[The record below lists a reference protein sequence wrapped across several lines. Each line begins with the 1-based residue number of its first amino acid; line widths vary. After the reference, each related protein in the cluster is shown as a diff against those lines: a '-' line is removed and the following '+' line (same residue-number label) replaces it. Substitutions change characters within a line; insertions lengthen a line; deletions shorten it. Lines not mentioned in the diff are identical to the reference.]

1 MDNILDKYVSPCV
14 LMTLGFSS
22 SQLAARGRWAGKT
35 FRRALAWRKLVFRL
49 VELVNQSKEKGCEDL
64 VSSAMMCIGELAGC
78 VVLPRFSLLTGKYP
92 EGLC

>member
-1 MDNILDKYVSPCV
+1 M
-14 LMTLGFSS
+14 
-22 SQLAARGRWAGKT
+22 
-35 FRRALAWRKLVFRL
+35 FRL

>member
-1 MDNILDKYVSPCV
+1 VRND
-14 LMTLGFSS
+14 
-22 SQLAARGRWAGKT
+22 GRHEGGGAGTVAPTKEGKKKT

-64 VSSAMMCIGELAGC
+64 VSSAMMCIGEMAGC
-78 VVLPRFSLLTGKYP
+78 VVLPQFSLLTGKYL